1 MPGHLRIEVMRKPFD
16 ETPIGI
22 ALTAAI
28 DVVYAGLLWCLCSI
42 PIITVGPA
50 STALYYTTAKSVRH
64 ERGRVTATFFSSF
77 KANFRISLLV
87 WLILIA
93 YILIGAANI
102 YAVSCMENAEGTLI
116 WYLSRAML
124 VPALFIF
131 IWIFPFVSRFENT
144 VTGSLRFS
152 CYLAIKNIGK
162 TLLLSAELAGFVL
175 IGWLMPKLIPLLPGL
190 WCLIMSYST
199 EEALRAA
206 ADGSEDSNADQW
218 YNE

>member
-1 MPGHLRIEVMRKPFD
+1 MPGHLRIDVMRKPFD

-93 YILIGAANI
+93 YFLIGTANI
-102 YAVSCMENAEGTLI
+102 YALSCIENVEGTVI
-116 WYLSRAML
+116 WYLSRIML
-124 VPALFIF
+124 IPAVFIF
-131 IWIFPFVSRFENT
+131 VWIFPFVSRFENT
-144 VTGSLRFS
+144 VAGSLRFS
-152 CYLAIKNIGK
+152 CFLALKNIGK

-175 IGWLMPKLIPLLPGL
+175 IGWLMPRLIPLLPGL
-190 WCLIMSYST
+190 CCLIMSYST